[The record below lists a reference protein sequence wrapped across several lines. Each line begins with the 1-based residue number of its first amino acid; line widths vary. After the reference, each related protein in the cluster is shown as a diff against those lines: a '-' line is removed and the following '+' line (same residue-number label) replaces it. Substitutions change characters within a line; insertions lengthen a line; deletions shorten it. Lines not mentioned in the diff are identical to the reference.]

1 MSTPKSF
8 WETVIL
14 ACLAVTGFISVF
26 IAKDMT
32 ATLILMVLA
41 YFSNASYSMVSRSAV
56 RDSILYHAFTT
67 LLSNL
72 VFYMVLKQLVTDNM
86 TLALFIPYTVATVY
100 GSFTGAKASQRVEE
114 YFGITTDM
122 SKKERTP
129 QSILAQKLLLG
140 FLTVLGIIV
149 GIYSDNMMT
158 TLVVAS
164 LAFGDNVTFSL
175 LRRSRN
181 TSNTTYH
188 IFASIVKSLAWY
200 LLFQSLS
207 LRGMPFALFIP
218 YSFGSV
224 LGGIAGQ
231 EVSAWIEKKIG
242 ATADAHLSTNLS
254 WYKLV
259 SWKPIIILMCIM
271 IPIVLLSE
279 QRTFLAFLAVLSAAQ
294 QVSFSIVSRSRQRNN
309 MTYHIIASIFSNSIW
324 FLTFRELQVKKW
336 TNELFIPYAVGGA
349 VGSVTGVGFSMGIE
363 KAIGASSDS
372 HVKQVPVANK
382 S

>member
-1 MSTPKSF
+1 M
-8 WETVIL
+8 VIL
-14 ACLAVTGFISVF
+14 VCLAVTGFISVF
-26 IAKDMT
+26 VAKDVV

-67 LLSNL
+67 LLSNF

-122 SKKERTP
+122 SKKKPTS
-129 QSILAQKLLLG
+129 QSILAQKILLG

-158 TLVVAS
+158 TIMIAG

-188 IFASIVKSLAWY
+188 IVASIVKSLAWY
-200 LLFQSLS
+200 LLFQSLT

-242 ATADAHLSTNLS
+242 ATADAHMSTDVPWHQLI
-254 WYKLV
+254 
-259 SWKPIIILMCIM
+259 SWKPVMFLFCLV
-271 IPIVLLSE
+271 IPVVLFSGNSSL
-279 QRTFLAFLAVLSAAQ
+279 LAFLALLSAAQ
-294 QVSFSIVSRSRQRNN
+294 QVSFSVVSRSRQRNN
-309 MTYHIIASIFSNSIW
+309 MTYHIIASIFSNAVW
-324 FLTFRELQVKKW
+324 FLTFRQLQVKQW
-336 TNELFIPYAVGGA
+336 TNELFVPYALGGTI
-349 VGSVTGVGFSMGIE
+349 GSVTGVGLSMGIE
-363 KAIGASSDS
+363 RAIGASSDS
-372 HVKQVPVANK
+372 HVTKNPPAK
-382 S
+382 